1 MRAWEKFGTGTV
13 AKPGNVI
20 ESPRLGWFRWM
31 PFATAAC
38 AATFAGVRRKMDR
51 SALREVAHESSYVA
65 ELAGTE
71 AAVYWGPFRLIF

>member
-1 MRAWEKFGTGTV
+1 
-13 AKPGNVI
+13 
-20 ESPRLGWFRWM
+20 M